1 METAGV
7 KPETNS
13 DAVPAACDVSRETI
27 TVKRHVIKLRNMQRR
42 AAAIYVALFVL
53 IGAASYSLIATAQQ
67 PTVEFDDPARE
78 LAQGDELDAGDRT
91 YTVASVSETGGE
103 LQYTE
108 QSAAYTVTW
117 ERDSTQAVDDEEWEV
132 VIEGDDPSAVTL
144 REEINETAILAAD
157 PDASPET
164 VEQNDTRY
172 VVLNNTRLVPAAE
185 YFPEPETRTYA
196 EGDSLE
202 YRGNTT
208 TVDSVTTDA
217 AELTW
222 TAPRTNT
229 VAVDHAANVTIGDQ
243 TYFAYVPDGSTIQ
256 LIDDYA
262 AYQQQTAAIE
272 QYQTYRNGLW
282 GVSIVS
288 LLTAV
293 FMIGFAYLPSRY

>member
-1 METAGV
+1 
-7 KPETNS
+7 
-13 DAVPAACDVSRETI
+13 
-27 TVKRHVIKLRNMQRR
+27 MQRR

-78 LAQGDELDAGDRT
+78 LSQGDQLDAGGQT

-108 QSAAYTVTW
+108 ESATYSVTW
-117 ERDSTQAVDDEEWEV
+117 ESDSTQTVGDEEWRV
-132 VIEGDDPSAVTL
+132 VVEGDDPSEVTL
-144 REEINETAILAAD
+144 REEINQTAILAED
-157 PDASPET
+157 PDASAET
-164 VEQNDTRY
+164 VEQNGTRY
-172 VVLNNTRLVPAAE
+172 VVLNNSQLVPAAE

-196 EGDSLE
+196 EGDTLD
-202 YRGNTT
+202 YQGNTT
-208 TVDSVTTDA
+208 TVDSVTADA

-229 VAVDHAANVTIGDQ
+229 MAVDHAANVTIGDQ

-256 LIDDYA
+256 LIDDYSS
-262 AYQQQTAAIE
+262 YQRQTTAID
-272 QYQTYRNGLW
+272 QFQTYRNGLW